1 MDEWLKDIIGSQN
14 MTSRYDFKEIDP
26 EVLAKIRKVL
36 PNKIAEDILS
46 VQPLGH
52 IDAQKVFNDP
62 LINQMLSNFVNR
74 QRGE

>member
-36 PNKIAEDILS
+36 PNKIAEELCS
-46 VQPLGH
+46 VQPMENME
-52 IDAQKVFNDP
+52 KVFNDP
-62 LINQMLSNFVNR
+62 LVNQMLTNFVNR